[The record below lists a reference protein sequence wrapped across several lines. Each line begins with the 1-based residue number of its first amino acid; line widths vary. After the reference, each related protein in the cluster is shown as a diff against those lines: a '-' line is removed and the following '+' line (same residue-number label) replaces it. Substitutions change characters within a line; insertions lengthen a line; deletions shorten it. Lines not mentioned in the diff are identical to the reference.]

1 MKPDHSRPEQFKHRL
16 REDGLPDEIVN
27 GLPDLERWEDPAIDP
42 AHQAQVMAMLRRKNP
57 RFADHARF
65 AVALLRAQVRVVQ
78 RGVWL
83 ASALSFLLGG
93 LVTAALYAS
102 TETIV
107 LALVAPLAVA
117 CGIAFI
123 YGPDADPPLE
133 VLLTTATTPRQ
144 VLLARL
150 VLVFGFN
157 LALGIVATVLLSGVL
172 SAALGPLLTA
182 WLAPM
187 AFLSALAFAG
197 SVFFADSLAG
207 VMISL
212 CAWFVLCAGY
222 LARTDAQ
229 ISAVLPD
236 FTASGTQLPLWA
248 AAIALGAL
256 GYWMAGLEE
265 HWMRRE

>member
-1 MKPDHSRPEQFKHRL
+1 MRPEESRHERVKRRL
-16 REDGLPDEIVN
+16 RDDGMPAGEEDEF
-27 GLPDLERWEDPAIDP
+27 PDLDAWNDPQIDA
-42 AHQAQVMAMLRRKNP
+42 AHKASVMRMLRAKEP
-57 RFADHARF
+57 RFADHFHF
-65 AVALLRAQVRVVQ
+65 AVTLLKAQTLVVR

-83 ASALSFLLGG
+83 ASALSIVLGG
-93 LVTAALYAS
+93 LVTAALYSS
-102 TETIV
+102 TEIIV
-107 LALVAPLAVA
+107 FALVAPLAAA

-133 VLLTTATTPRQ
+133 ILLTTATSPRQ

-157 LALGIVATVLLSGVL
+157 LAIGVSATLMLSEIM
-172 SAALGPLLTA
+172 SFALWPLLTA

-207 VMISL
+207 VMVSL
-212 CAWFVLCAGY
+212 CAWFVLCVGY
-222 LARTDAQ
+222 LARSDLR

-236 FTASGTQLPLWA
+236 FTLPAVQFPLCL
-248 AAIALGAL
+248 AAILLGL
-256 GYWMAGLEE
+256 FGFWLAGLED
-265 HWMRRE
+265 HWIRIK